1 MCDQASTAAAVTWLK
16 YCRYGVKHYTINHP
30 PPPYFHLLPR
40 LPQNNAL
47 LLPKDR
53 NVMDCLLIQELDS
66 LEMLMDRVFSHFTS
80 TYIMSSDEI
89 QPRHVLCLFQ

>member
-30 PPPYFHLLPR
+30 PPFTFICYRASLRTMHCFYQR
-40 LPQNNAL
+40 IG
-47 LLPKDR
+47 